1 MSSCANHSGAVTATS
16 PPGYTATE
24 IPFALR
30 LLRKE
35 YSTEVS
41 ARIMLLF
48 CPAACIDYP
57 GIFRPDRRDKPG
69 VLSSPKPPSS
79 IPCEEVEGQREF
91 PLPCIQAVR
100 LPLLLRCGWRMKTLR
115 NSFIRARTHYF
126 ACFFVKDNDL
136 GGYDL
141 QMAPG
146 NLRKTRHL

>member
-35 YSTEVS
+35 YSTVVS
-41 ARIMLLF
+41 ARIILLV
-48 CPAACIDYP
+48 CPA
-57 GIFRPDRRDKPG
+57 DRGEKFQGNRCKQRDKTG
-69 VLSSPKPPSS
+69 ALSSPKPPSS